1 METDFGRLLLF
12 EQMQSNPS
20 QGGEV
25 LIRMPLPDTA
35 VILTKGDVQDSVQT
49 VFNPPVTPDGQTEL
63 LRIVTRQTAQVVAVL
78 DTGMLAN
85 RPLRFYQPIAPQPG
99 PQVSVSKPVDGAGR
113 PDAANFNTATMRA
126 WLDVLTQR
134 RRQRFAEDPRAV
146 GEWSL
151 TSDGTDGFRFRCDV
165 RLRPDVQPI
174 LNKR

>member
-35 VILTKGDVQDSVQT
+35 VILTKGDVQDPVQT
-49 VFNPPVTPDGQTEL
+49 VFNPPVTPDGRTE
-63 LRIVTRQTAQVVAVL
+63 
-78 DTGMLAN
+78 
-85 RPLRFYQPIAPQPG
+85 F
-99 PQVSVSKPVDGAGR
+99 GAGR
-113 PDAANFNTATMRA
+113 PDAANFNTATRRA

-151 TSDGTDGFRFRCDV
+151 TSDGADGFRFRCDA